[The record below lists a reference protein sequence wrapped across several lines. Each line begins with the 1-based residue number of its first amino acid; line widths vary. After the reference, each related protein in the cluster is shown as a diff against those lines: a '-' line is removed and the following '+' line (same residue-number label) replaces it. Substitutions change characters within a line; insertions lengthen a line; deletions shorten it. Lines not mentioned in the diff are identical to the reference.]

1 MKYFLI
7 KIILCIDA
15 NHTKTYNEM
24 SNKSEEIK
32 MAGLK
37 NYQVTDHQD
46 NTIEI
51 TASQLVFDDS
61 WVKFYVEGEIIAA
74 FFQPAGFELVEELE

>member
-1 MKYFLI
+1 
-7 KIILCIDA
+7 
-15 NHTKTYNEM
+15 
-24 SNKSEEIK
+24 